1 MAKDIV
7 CGMEVMDGS
16 ICTEYEDKL
25 YCFCA
30 EACKEEFLRDP
41 SKYLDEYDTDKGH

>member
-16 ICTEYEDKL
+16 ICIYYEDKL
-25 YCFCA
+25 YCFCT
-30 EACKEEFLRDP
+30 EACRGAFLRDP
-41 SKYLDEYDTDKGH
+41 SKYIEEHDRKVD